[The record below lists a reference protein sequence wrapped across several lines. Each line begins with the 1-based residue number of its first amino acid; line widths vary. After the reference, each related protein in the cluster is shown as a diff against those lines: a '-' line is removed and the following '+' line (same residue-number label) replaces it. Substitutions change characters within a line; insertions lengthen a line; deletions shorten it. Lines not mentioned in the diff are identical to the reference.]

1 MAKVLLAIPTSGGIH
16 ERVSMFATYL
26 SKEQNVDYV
35 NAKGRPCDFVRN
47 NFIRLFLRGDWSHI
61 LFLDSDTEGPLDCLQ
76 KLLALDVPL
85 ATGCYPVLM
94 PDGLRWALANKGS
107 DQHYRLLECLPSLD
121 KPFEVDA
128 GGAGC
133 LLIRR
138 DVFDVVKWPWFKWG
152 ETEDGGQTGEDIHF
166 FQKCND
172 AGLRVMAEPTVI
184 VNHYKTINL
193 TSLMLMKKNQPS
205 IKE

>member
-26 SKEQNVDYV
+26 SKVQNVDYV

-47 NFIRLFLRGDWSHI
+47 NFIRLFLRGDWSH
-61 LFLDSDTEGPLDCLQ
+61 LFLLDSDTEGPLDCLQ
-76 KLLALDVPL
+76 RLLALDVPL
-85 ATGCYPVLM
+85 ATACYPVLM
-94 PDGLRWALANKGS
+94 PDGLRWALANKGT
-107 DQHYRLLECLPSLD
+107 DQHYRLLEYLLSLD

-138 DVFDVVKWPWFKWG
+138 DVFDLVKWPWFKWG
-152 ETEDGGQTGEDIHF
+152 ETEDGGQIGEDIHF
-166 FQKCND
+166 FQRCND

-184 VNHYKTINL
+184 CNHYKTINL
-193 TSLMLMKKNQPS
+193 TNLMLMKKNQPS